1 MRKKLEGADLQLHR
15 QFVRYGTNAKEWMQ
29 KCILLLPEIQRHK
42 IWAKKRFGSIYE
54 YAAKLA
60 GMSQRQVDNALWVLN
75 RIEGRSE
82 LMRVVEEKGVNAVRP
97 IVTIATVEND
107 KFLAEKARG
116 VTVRELE
123 AFAKA
128 VRSGKCSDEVCEKLQ
143 IEFPHVGDFQPG
155 KVQISME
162 LPSEVAEQLKKL
174 KGDKDWG
181 ELMKEF
187 LQFRKEKL
195 QREKPESV
203 ATESRHVPAEIDHF
217 VRARDNNTCVFPGCS
232 RACAELHHVDSF
244 ALAKVHDPDR
254 IFCLCGGHH
263 DLAHRGLI
271 ENEHLPPAFWRVRSK
286 PDRASPRFEIDRSV
300 ERHRF

>member
-1 MRKKLEGADLQLHR
+1 MKKKLDGADLQLHR

-60 GMSQRQVDNALWVLN
+60 GMSHRQVDNALWVLN

-82 LMRVVEEKGVNAVRP
+82 LMKVVEEKGVNAVRP

-107 KFLAEKARG
+107 KFLAEKASAMSMH
-116 VTVRELE
+116 ELE
-123 AFAKA
+123 VFAKG
-128 VRSGKCSDEVCEKLQ
+128 VRSGKCNDEVYEKLQ
-143 IEFPHVGDFQPG
+143 IEFPRARDFQPG

-174 KGDKDWG
+174 KGDRDWG
-181 ELMKEF
+181 ELMSEF
-187 LQFRKEKL
+187 LQFREEKF
-195 QREKPESV
+195 QREKPEPV
-203 ATESRHVPAEIDHF
+203 VTESKHVPAEIDRF
-217 VRARDNNTCVFPGCS
+217 VCGRDNNICAFPGCF
-232 RACAELHHVDSF
+232 RACAELHHADGF
-244 ALAKVHDPDR
+244 ALVKVHNPDR
-254 IFCLCGGHH
+254 IFCLCEGHH

-271 ENEHLPPAFWRVRSK
+271 ENEHLPPAFWRVRSE
-286 PDRASPRFEIDRSV
+286 PDRASPRFAIDRSV
-300 ERHRF
+300 ERHRY